1 MAMKLITETE
11 QRANITVLEQLKP
24 REKLIWAGR
33 ERVRGLQ
40 FAAVIFFAPPLLVL
54 VWNLIVRA
62 PLISLLGVAL
72 YFAAFLPLYALAVK
86 ARKNFVLALTDRR
99 IMVIYPGRS
108 VYWFW
113 TEDLLAVN
121 PSIAN
126 DGTGDVKFLFKKLVQ
141 PQMLS
146 LDGQKNGAIS
156 ALGNA
161 ALAEFNFTG
170 IEEAQALR
178 QISLNRL
185 KGDGEKRPSLNAKF
199 HAKMI

>member
-199 HAKMI
+199 